1 MHVDCDVVTQKRAIC
16 VNATIICS
24 EVAVRISELV
34 IHKHTWF
41 TLNIYAYITPPK
53 QTMHLKE
60 HVWITSTFSNASKS
74 LLKFHNKSYIMQQ
87 EHALVDSILNYKQE
101 NLEKPI
107 QAALLDIT
115 VSWNKDLKGFHSPN
129 VTSIIQFPISNL
141 CYNTLRSQKICGM
154 PNNFKAGVN

>member
-1 MHVDCDVVTQKRAIC
+1 MYCWLPKEMHVDCDVVTQKRAIC

-34 IHKHTWF
+34 IHKYIWF
-41 TLNIYAYITPPK
+41 TLQLTLHIGLHHATKTNNAFN
-53 QTMHLKE
+53 
-60 HVWITSTFSNASKS
+60 VWITSTFSNASKI

-107 QAALLDIT
+107 QAAFLDIT
-115 VSWNKDLKGFHSPN
+115 GSWNKDLKSFHSPN
-129 VTSIIQFPISNL
+129 VTSIMQFPISNL
-141 CYNTLRSQKICGM
+141 CYNT
-154 PNNFKAGVN
+154 